1 VAGLIPAKPGP
12 KRPTKLTAAVVAR
25 IRELDADGQT
35 LTAIAATVGVDVAT
49 VRVALGWELADPA
62 AAAAAP
68 TTIDQLRQTVERVDG
83 VRFGA
88 LLDALQP
95 DAGRQQGALDDIL
108 HTARTMPT
116 DQATGLDRHL
126 DQWEPVLAA
135 ILAAH

>member
-1 VAGLIPAKPGP
+1 
-12 KRPTKLTAAVVAR
+12 VAR

-95 DAGRQQGALDDIL
+95 DAGRQQK
-108 HTARTMPT
+108 RSPMPRVMS
-116 DQATGLDRHL
+116 A
-126 DQWEPVLAA
+126 PVTTSL
-135 ILAAH
+135 